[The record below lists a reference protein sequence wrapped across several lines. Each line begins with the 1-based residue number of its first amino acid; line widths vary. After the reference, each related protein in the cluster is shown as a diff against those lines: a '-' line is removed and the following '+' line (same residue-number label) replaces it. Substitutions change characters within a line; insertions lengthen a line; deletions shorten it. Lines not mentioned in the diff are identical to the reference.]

1 MAGGMPA
8 CGPGESPAAAIGQDA
23 LPMPS
28 QADTRRRLREAAGRA
43 GELAAGT
50 TTARLAL
57 AALAETVDLEALPE
71 EVRGAVAARLARVP
85 APEALPFDRVER
97 VLRDAWGKGP
107 AAVLD
112 DLGLEPA
119 AVTPGAVVHRGV
131 LDGRDVAIKVRRP
144 GLAEAV
150 RSDLGLA
157 DAVAPL
163 LGALVPRVDAGA
175 VAREVRERIL
185 DELDLEY
192 EGSVQRSFARTLR
205 RHPDLHVPAVHG
217 ELTHEAVLV
226 TDWVDGVAVGDLT
239 GKAER
244 RRAAELLVRF
254 HLGAARFG
262 TVHANP
268 HPRDALLAA
277 DGRLVVLD
285 FGATRRV
292 APARVDLAAAALD
305 ALAAGEAR
313 GLGSALASL
322 GWLPERDGARAL
334 ALARDIFGPCLRGTA
349 TLDAAAVRRLAR
361 RVDARQRTLLAL
373 LPHAGVAPEDLWP
386 LRMLGG
392 LFALLA
398 RLGARADWLALAR
411 RALADGWDQ

>member
-1 MAGGMPA
+1 MPTGGPR
-8 CGPGESPAAAIGQDA
+8 ESPAGAIGQDA
-23 LPMPS
+23 RPMAS
-28 QADTRRRLREAAGRA
+28 QADTRRRLREAARRA
-43 GELAAGT
+43 GELVAGT

-57 AALAETVDLEALPE
+57 AALAETVDLQALPE
-71 EVRGAVAARLARVP
+71 EVRAPVAARLARVP
-85 APEALPFDRVER
+85 APEPLPFDRVEQ
-97 VLRDAWGKGP
+97 VLREAWGRRP

-112 DLGLEPA
+112 DLRREPA
-119 AVTPGAVVHRGV
+119 AVTPGAVVHRGI
-131 LDGRDVAIKVRRP
+131 LDGRGVAVKVRRP
-144 GLAEAV
+144 GLAQAV

-163 LGALVPRVDAGA
+163 FGALVPRVDVGA
-175 VAREVRERIL
+175 VSREVRERIL

-192 EGSVQRSFARTLR
+192 EGSVQRSFARALR

-226 TDWVDGVAVGDLT
+226 TDWVDGVAVGDLS
-239 GKAER
+239 GVAER

-262 TVHANP
+262 TVHADP
-268 HPRDALLAA
+268 HPRDALLTA
-277 DGRLVVLD
+277 DGRLAVLD

-292 APARVDLAAAALD
+292 AQARVDLAAAALD
-305 ALAAGEAR
+305 ALAAGDAR
-313 GLGSALASL
+313 GLGSALAKL
-322 GWLPERDGARAL
+322 GWLPARDGARAL
-334 ALARDIFGPCLRGTA
+334 ALARDVFGPLLSGTA
-349 TLDAAAVRRLAR
+349 VLDAAAACGLAR
-361 RVDARQRTLLAL
+361 RAAAQERALLTL

-392 LFALLA
+392 LFIVLA
-398 RLGARADWLALAR
+398 RLGARSDWVTLAR

>member
-1 MAGGMPA
+1 MPA
-8 CGPGESPAAAIGQDA
+8 DGRGKSPAGAIGEDA
-23 LPMPS
+23 RPMAS
-28 QADTRRRLREAAGRA
+28 QADTRRRLREAALRA
-43 GELAAGT
+43 GELVAGT

-57 AALAETVDLEALPE
+57 AALAETVDLQALPE
-71 EVRGAVAARLARVP
+71 EVRAPVAARLARVP
-85 APEALPFDRVER
+85 APEPLPFDRVER
-97 VLRDAWGKGP
+97 VLREAWARRP

-112 DLGLEPA
+112 DLRREPA

-131 LDGRDVAIKVRRP
+131 LDGRDVAVKVRRP

-157 DAVAPL
+157 DAIAPL
-163 LGALVPRVDAGA
+163 FSALVPRVDVGA

-192 EGSVQRSFARTLR
+192 EGSVQRSFARALR

-226 TDWVDGVAVGDLT
+226 TDWVDGVAVADLS
-239 GKAER
+239 GKSER

-262 TVHANP
+262 TVHADP
-268 HPRDALLAA
+268 HPRDALLAT
-277 DGRLVVLD
+277 DGRLTVLD

-292 APARVDLAAAALD
+292 APARVDLAIAALD
-305 ALAAGEAR
+305 ALTAGDAR

-334 ALARDIFGPCLRGTA
+334 APARDIFGPLLSGAA
-349 TLDAAAVRRLAR
+349 TIDAAAARGLAR
-361 RVDARQRTLLAL
+361 RAAAQDGALLAL

-392 LFALLA
+392 LFTVLA
-398 RLGARADWLALAR
+398 RLGARSDWIALAR
-411 RALADGWDQ
+411 GALDDGWRP

>member
-1 MAGGMPA
+1 MFAGGR
-8 CGPGESPAAAIGQDA
+8 GESPAGAIGEDPR
-23 LPMPS
+23 PMAS
-28 QADTRRRLREAAGRA
+28 QADTRRRLREAAKRA
-43 GELAAGT
+43 GELVAGT

-57 AALAETVDLEALPE
+57 AALAETVDLQAVPE
-71 EVRGAVAARLARVP
+71 EVRAPVAARLARVP
-85 APEALPFDRVER
+85 APEPLPFDRVER
-97 VLRDAWGKGP
+97 VLRDAWGKRA

-112 DLGLEPA
+112 DLRREPA

-131 LDGRDVAIKVRRP
+131 LDGRDVAVKVRRP

-157 DAVAPL
+157 DAIVPL
-163 LGALVPRVDAGA
+163 FGALVPRVDVGA
-175 VAREVRERIL
+175 VAREMRERIL

-192 EGSVQRSFARTLR
+192 EGSVQRSFARALR

-226 TDWVDGVAVGDLT
+226 TDWVEGVAVGDLS
-239 GKAER
+239 GKSER
-244 RRAAELLVRF
+244 LRAAELLVRF

-262 TVHANP
+262 TVHADP
-268 HPRDALLAA
+268 HPRDALLGA
-277 DGRLVVLD
+277 DGRLAVLD

-292 APARVDLAAAALD
+292 APARVDLAVAALD
-305 ALAAGEAR
+305 ALAAGDGR

-334 ALARDIFGPCLRGTA
+334 APAQDIFAPLLGGT
-349 TLDAAAVRRLAR
+349 TSLDAAAARGLAR
-361 RVDARQRTLLAL
+361 RAAAQERALLAL

-392 LFALLA
+392 LFTVLA
-398 RLGARADWLALAR
+398 RLGARSDWLALAR
-411 RALADGWDQ
+411 RALADGWNQ

>member
-1 MAGGMPA
+1 
-8 CGPGESPAAAIGQDA
+8 
-23 LPMPS
+23 MPS
-28 QADTRRRLREAAGRA
+28 QADTRRRLREAGRGA
-43 GELAAGT
+43 GELLAGT

-57 AALAETVDLEALPE
+57 AALAETVDLQALPH
-71 EVRGAVAARLARVP
+71 EVRAPVAARLARVP
-85 APEALPFDRVER
+85 APEPLPFDRVER
-97 VLRDAWGKGP
+97 VLRDAWDRRP

-112 DLGLEPA
+112 DLGREPA

-131 LDGRDVAIKVRRP
+131 LDGRDVAVKVRRP
-144 GLAEAV
+144 GLTEAV

-157 DAVAPL
+157 DAIAPL
-163 LGALVPRVDAGA
+163 FGALLPRVDVGA

-192 EGSVQRSFARTLR
+192 EGSVQRSFARALR

-217 ELTHEAVLV
+217 ALTHEAVLV
-226 TDWVDGVAVGDLT
+226 TDWVDGVAVADLS
-239 GKAER
+239 GNAER

-262 TVHANP
+262 TVHADP

-277 DGRLVVLD
+277 DGRLAVLD

-305 ALAAGEAR
+305 ALAARDGR
-313 GLGSALASL
+313 GLGSALATL
-322 GWLPERDGARAL
+322 GWLPQRDGARAL
-334 ALARDIFGPCLRGTA
+334 ALAREVLGPLLGGTA
-349 TLDAAAVRRLAR
+349 TLDAAAACELAR
-361 RVDARQRTLLAL
+361 RAAGQERALLAL
-373 LPHAGVAPEDLWP
+373 LPHAGMAPEDLWP

-392 LFALLA
+392 LFIVLA
-398 RLGARADWLALAR
+398 RLGARSDWVALAR
-411 RALADGWDQ
+411 QALADGWDGGSA